1 MTYINAFMSALFDFQ
16 TLLSTTLITIDWTVS
31 LMAHY
36 ITVMA
41 ASQLLITDFLAGN
54 IGLIAINLF
63 NLFRSTFTR
72 FCYLLFTG
80 WTLTLMTL
88 NWTLMTAITLSGTF
102 EIAFWYFGST
112 R

>member
-1 MTYINAFMSALFDFQ
+1 
-16 TLLSTTLITIDWTVS
+16 
-31 LMAHY
+31 
-36 ITVMA
+36 MA

-88 NWTLMTAITLSGTF
+88 NWTLMTAITTVKYRYLYLAHLKLHSG
-102 EIAFWYFGST
+102 ILVPQGKGAFKIVF
-112 R
+112 